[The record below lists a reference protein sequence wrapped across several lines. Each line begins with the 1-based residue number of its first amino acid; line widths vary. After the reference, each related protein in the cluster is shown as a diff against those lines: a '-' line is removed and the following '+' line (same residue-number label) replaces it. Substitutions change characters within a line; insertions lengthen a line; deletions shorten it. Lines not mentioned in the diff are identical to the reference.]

1 VSILYLTCDETA
13 VRLSIPSASALS
25 ARGLPAHIDGA
36 TATSCSQPITKGVSV
51 HTLSALSA
59 VSYKRVTVNFQHAA
73 APWIYAMSTSV
84 RTTVPLERSR
94 ASASSLPEDVL
105 DEFMSLVGNST
116 ATLRACSV
124 VHSTWTHSS
133 RARLFHTLKLSEG
146 RHRTAEFFNAL
157 PGFATYVR
165 EIHLVGYEG
174 RNSDGHA
181 FVTLSLLPAVAPVL
195 AAQVHT
201 ILLEHCHVKQEF
213 GDLCSILEHDPAS
226 LPQYNAVHTLSLSS
240 TSSTRAS
247 FIQSLWKVCPGIDRV
262 RLNTH
267 TGWAFLGAPPRSE
280 RWTEVWPI
288 TQSRLRSLSIVAR
301 DSHELDESLRLIEC
315 LQLCEL
321 SISVQG
327 SKSRWRLYEGMTST
341 AEQWGC
347 AGLTAVGADLPL
359 DSERT
364 LRSTTLIRFDIAASD
379 DATLRPVLWLLETT
393 QAPAL
398 HHIGISVDV
407 NDAQDPALSTGV
419 NDPVMPTGDRSVPS
433 SALVSAIQAWARNY
447 TQERCGRF
455 PELQRVSVQRRI
467 QRRPTKTTIDE
478 TKTTIDEAMD
488 AARTL
493 RKAIE
498 NSRIALARHPH
509 AHVYRT

>member
-1 VSILYLTCDETA
+1 
-13 VRLSIPSASALS
+13 
-25 ARGLPAHIDGA
+25 
-36 TATSCSQPITKGVSV
+36 
-51 HTLSALSA
+51 
-59 VSYKRVTVNFQHAA
+59 
-73 APWIYAMSTSV
+73 MSSSV

-105 DEFMSLVGNST
+105 DEFMSLVGDST

-201 ILLEHCHVKQEF
+201 ILLEHCQIKQEF

-240 TSSTRAS
+240 TSSARAS
-247 FIQSLWKVCPGIDRV
+247 FIQSLWKVCPGMDRV

-267 TGWAFLGAPPRSE
+267 ADWAFLGAPPRSE
-280 RWTEVWPI
+280 RWAEVWPI
-288 TQSRLRSLSIVAR
+288 TQSRLRNLSIVVR
-301 DSHELDESLRLIEC
+301 ESHELDESLRLIKC
-315 LQLCEL
+315 LQLGEL

-327 SKSRWRLYEGMTST
+327 SKSQWRLYEGMTSIT
-341 AEQWGC
+341 EQRSF
-347 AGLTAVGADLPL
+347 AGLTEVGADQSS
-359 DSERT
+359 DSERII
-364 LRSTTLIRFDIAASD
+364 RSTTLIRFDISASD

-393 QAPAL
+393 RAPAL
-398 HHIGISVDV
+398 HRINISVDV
-407 NDAQDPALSTGV
+407 NDTQDLALSTSV
-419 NDPVMPTGDRSVPS
+419 KDPFLATEDRSVRT
-433 SALVSAIQAWARNY
+433 SALVSAIQDWAQKY

-467 QRRPTKTTIDE
+467 RRRPAKTTIDG
-478 TKTTIDEAMD
+478 AMD
-488 AARTL
+488 AASTL
-493 RKAIE
+493 RNAIE
-498 NSRIALARHPH
+498 TSLTALARLREPQE
-509 AHVYRT
+509 